1 MNQMPLDRQI
11 AYQGAFN
18 FRFTRHPCTKNAPS
32 CSVLLLQNEFQ
43 YDMIEIRGGMMF
55 AKSPKKLI
63 IMNILDILKRY
74 TDENH
79 RLSQKE
85 IQDILEREY
94 DMTVE
99 RKAVKRNLMNLIEF
113 GYNINYSE
121 SVRIFKD
128 KDGKEQEN
136 VILSDFYLEHEFT
149 DSELRL
155 LIDSVLFSNH
165 IPYKQDKELVDK
177 LASLSNIYFKKR
189 VNHIA
194 RMPEDKTDNKQLF
207 YNVELLDEAID
218 KRSKVCFHYLEYHT
232 DKKLHKRRNKNGKV
246 REYIINPYQLVAKEG
261 KYYLICNYD
270 KYDDI
275 SNYRIDRITDL
286 EILDENIK
294 PFDQLKGSDGR
305 KLDLEEYMD
314 KHVYMFSGENVK
326 AVFRADKS
334 LISDIID
341 MFGKDVRFS
350 EETDDAI
357 TVTVNVNELAMEQ
370 FAKAFT
376 PWIEVIKPVALRER
390 MIKNLNKSLGKY
402 MSNIVL

>member
-1 MNQMPLDRQI
+1 
-11 AYQGAFN
+11 
-18 FRFTRHPCTKNAPS
+18 
-32 CSVLLLQNEFQ
+32 
-43 YDMIEIRGGMMF
+43 MF

-136 VILSDFYLEHEFT
+136 VILSDFYLEREFT

-194 RMPEDKTDNKQLF
+194 RMPEDKADNKQLF

-218 KRSKVCFHYLEYHT
+218 KRRKVRFHYLEYHT
-232 DKKLHKRRNKNGKV
+232 DKKLHKRRNKIGKV

-270 KYDDI
+270 KYD
-275 SNYRIDRITDL
+275 
-286 EILDENIK
+286 ENIK
-294 PFDQLKGSDGR
+294 PFDRLKGSDGR

-314 KHVYMFSGENVK
+314 KHVYMFSGENVR

-341 MFGKDVRFS
+341 MFGKEVRFS
-350 EETDDAI
+350 EESDDAI

-376 PWIEVIKPVALRER
+376 PWVEVIKPVALRER
-390 MIKNLNKSLGKY
+390 MIKNLNKGLEKY
-402 MSNIVL
+402 VSNTV